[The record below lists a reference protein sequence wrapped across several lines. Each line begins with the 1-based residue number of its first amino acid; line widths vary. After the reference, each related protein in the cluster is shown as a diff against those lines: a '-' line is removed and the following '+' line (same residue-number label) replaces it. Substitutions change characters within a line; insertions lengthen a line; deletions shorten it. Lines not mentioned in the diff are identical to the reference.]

1 MPQPLR
7 WSLVIE
13 RFELPATFRGELRY
27 EDDERDLISVSCDA
41 EVEDALQLYGNSRTL
56 KMFISARDS
65 PVAALPAG
73 ALSKVSE
80 DDYDDGCLFV
90 LYRNKQGT
98 LSYTYPGTDMEAAA
112 TAAPASVSSAS
123 GDFELVEIDSRPASV
138 CASAAR
144 KPAKKHTLYLGR
156 NISDGSKV
164 DDQMWRTFQ
173 RDTVNRLTTCSTTLD
188 AEGCWYREIEETKII
203 SVIVEDGS
211 LDAAEQYDGLQR
223 VGEEWERRFRQEAVY
238 LETTQVYVSVL

>member
-65 PVAALPAG
+65 PVA
-73 ALSKVSE
+73 
-80 DDYDDGCLFV
+80 
-90 LYRNKQGT
+90 
-98 LSYTYPGTDMEAAA
+98 
-112 TAAPASVSSAS
+112 
-123 GDFELVEIDSRPASV
+123 ASV

-203 SVIVEDGS
+203 SVTVDEGS
-211 LDAAEQYDGLQR
+211 LNAQDILNNIKA
-223 VGEEWERRFRQEAVY
+223 VGEEWKRQFHQEAVT
-238 LETTQVYVSVL
+238 LTTTPVSNFVLI

>member
-1 MPQPLR
+1 LPQPLR

-65 PVAALPAG
+65 PVA
-73 ALSKVSE
+73 
-80 DDYDDGCLFV
+80 
-90 LYRNKQGT
+90 
-98 LSYTYPGTDMEAAA
+98 
-112 TAAPASVSSAS
+112 
-123 GDFELVEIDSRPASV
+123 ASV

-211 LDAAEQYDGLQR
+211 PDAAEQYDGLQR